1 MTIAKPLRLF
11 LITSGILLTCPA
23 FADVQD
29 RHNGVS
35 RVYEPYVQPLEREW
49 ELRTYYQTDDDP
61 TESDILRQRIGYGAA
76 INERVFTELYLNA
89 MKLPGGS
96 LRLESYELESRIQ
109 LTEQGEYAADWGLL
123 IEFERER
130 SESISEF
137 ATAVLVSRQ
146 WGNWVGTLNAG
157 VEYEFG
163 SDVDN
168 EFETFLSA
176 QWRLR
181 YRESLEPGVEF
192 YADEYT
198 RGVGPVLTGL
208 IRGQGNRK
216 WHWETGV
223 ILPLNAT
230 TPDVTYRLLVEF
242 EF

>member
-1 MTIAKPLRLF
+1 MTPTLRLLPCIIF
-11 LITSGILLTCPA
+11 TVTSTAAI
-23 FADVQD
+23 ADNPVH
-29 RHNGVS
+29 HNGVN

-49 ELRTYYQTDDDP
+49 EWRSYYQTDDDP
-61 TESDILRQRIGYGAA
+61 SESDILRQRIGYGTS
-76 INERVFTELYLNA
+76 INERVFAELYLNA

-123 IEFERER
+123 IELERER
-130 SESISEF
+130 SESVSEV
-137 ATAVLVSRQ
+137 AAAVLVSRQ
-146 WGNWVGTLNAG
+146 WGNWVGTLNVG

-168 EFETFLSA
+168 EFETFMSA

-181 YRESLEPGVEF
+181 YRESLEPGLEF

-198 RGVGPVLTGL
+198 RGIGPVLTGL
-208 IRGQGNRK
+208 IRGEGNRK

-223 ILPLNAT
+223 ILPLNKT
-230 TPDVTYRLLVEF
+230 TPDVTYRVLLEF